1 MIKLKIISYK
11 KAVVLKVDYEATAF
25 TEELFNW
32 KWCKG
37 KEIFRFDIESG
48 KSTFF
53 KQLEYNK
60 APKVLA
66 TYPLNL
72 KFSSAILN
80 ESILRFFRSNCL
92 GNKTHR
98 SALVALMRLLRETV
112 NQIMERE
119 KGIELGTTYINAF
132 GHAYGMFLVPMINIA
147 NRIENPS
154 MANLSVYT
162 EFKGK
167 IPFYMWPE
175 NTLLPENWLTQL
187 DQLVENGNDNNTAV
201 IKLLDLPNKDLVRS
215 MIEINYL
222 CVFNLKAAFEICSN
236 YDFAI
241 RLFKAVQ
248 ITEEIKQFI
257 NNIKPIYGEE
267 GIVRLAEKSEEYNLE
282 DCVRLYNCLNNENIE
297 LLIKE
302 RVRIRNLHDWLSITH
317 KKQQHKNVKF
327 NVPEHVIRR
336 LSMQMNGLSFSLPSE
351 SLELIKVGHDLHNCV
366 ASYSEDMANNKCWI
380 VIITNDDGKR
390 LACLEISENALVQ
403 ARINKNIGVKE
414 NRDINDVVMQWVRKA
429 NLAVKTKDINDKVAM
444 AS

>member
-1 MIKLKIISYK
+1 
-11 KAVVLKVDYEATAF
+11 
-25 TEELFNW
+25 
-32 KWCKG
+32 
-37 KEIFRFDIESG
+37 
-48 KSTFF
+48 
-53 KQLEYNK
+53 
-60 APKVLA
+60 
-66 TYPLNL
+66 
-72 KFSSAILN
+72 
-80 ESILRFFRSNCL
+80 
-92 GNKTHR
+92 
-98 SALVALMRLLRETV
+98 
-112 NQIMERE
+112 
-119 KGIELGTTYINAF
+119 
-132 GHAYGMFLVPMINIA
+132 MFLVPMINIA